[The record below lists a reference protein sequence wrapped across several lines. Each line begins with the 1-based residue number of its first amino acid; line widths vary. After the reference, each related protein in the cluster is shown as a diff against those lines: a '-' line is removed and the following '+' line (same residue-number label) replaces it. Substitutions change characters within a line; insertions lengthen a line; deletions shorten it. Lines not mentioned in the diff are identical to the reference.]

1 MFIGVNLTF
10 FPQHFLGLSG
20 MPRRYSDYSDV
31 YSFYNG
37 VSRLGSWVSF
47 TSLVGFLFIIWE
59 GLLSQRPILFGLAL
73 SSEVEWLSE
82 RFPVSFHN
90 KPENVYGISS

>member
-1 MFIGVNLTF
+1 M
-10 FPQHFLGLSG
+10 
-20 MPRRYSDYSDV
+20 
-31 YSFYNG
+31 
-37 VSRLGSWVSF
+37 
-47 TSLVGFLFIIWE
+47 GFLFIIWE

-90 KPENVYGISS
+90 KPENVYGISA